1 MREVRE
7 VINDNSYEKEK
18 HEQLLKER
26 ELLYKQFELLAEQSK
41 NCTPMELAELSR
53 QMLAIHDFLF

>member
-1 MREVRE
+1 M
-7 VINDNSYEKEK
+7 NEKGKIIDEERK
-18 HEQLLKER
+18 KQFGRER

-41 NCTPMELAELSR
+41 NCTPMELAELSK